1 MPFNVNDIRQ
11 QFTAGGAR
19 PNLFEI
25 SMPFPTA
32 AGADAGAAAS
42 KLTFM
47 AHGAQIPGADFATI
61 EVPYFGRQIKMP
73 GNRTFVEW
81 TPTVYNDED
90 FLIHNALNTWMNSIN
105 SHVSNVRSPIAVSTT
120 GYCTN
125 ADVIHYSKA
134 GDVIKRVT
142 LVNVWPSSIAPI
154 DLDWGTND
162 VLEEFAVTFQYDY
175 WVSSSVENIAGVS
188 EFVVGDSGMSSG
200 T

>member
-61 EVPYFGRQIKMP
+61 EVPYFGRQIKMLMS
-73 GNRTFVEW
+73 
-81 TPTVYNDED
+81 Y
-90 FLIHNALNTWMNSIN
+90 I
-105 SHVSNVRSPIAVSTT
+105 
-120 GYCTN
+120 
-125 ADVIHYSKA
+125 
-134 GDVIKRVT
+134 T
-142 LVNVWPSSIAPI
+142 LRLEMLSS
-154 DLDWGTND
+154 
-162 VLEEFAVTFQYDY
+162 E
-175 WVSSSVENIAGVS
+175 
-188 EFVVGDSGMSSG
+188 
-200 T
+200 